1 MQDVFSRMMWKQV
14 QGIRSL
20 FWQRWT
26 KEYLPTLM
34 RRSRWRKGNPNFN
47 AGELVLLKDDDYTK
61 RGRWP
66 LARITRVLPGRDGVV
81 RVVELKTKDGVYT
94 RPVANLFK
102 LEDNLLNDVRQGG
115 QFVRTVKN
123 EFKIAAYNLFQCRN
137 RCLQFIHTMVHRI
150 RSNMY

>member
-1 MQDVFSRMMWKQV
+1 
-14 QGIRSL
+14 
-20 FWQRWT
+20 
-26 KEYLPTLM
+26 M

-137 RCLQFIHTMVHRI
+137 PCLQFIPMSKSLPTIYSYDGPPNTFQYVLNEPLIART
-150 RSNMY
+150 Y